1 MRFCG
6 KPTLKISNSV
16 IKDVNGDNPKIYGT
30 VQIKINFEKETF
42 EHSVIICDI
51 LPEVILGQEFLLLKN
66 VTKIDYCRLKLS
78 TYAVDIPCWIGGEA
92 EMVCYVQSNETIV
105 IQSDSKMFIPVN
117 IPKCEHL
124 SKFGVLEPSVELSMR
139 LTRTILSGVPK

>member
-16 IKDVNGDNPKIYGT
+16 IKDENFKVYGT

-51 LPEVILGQEFLLLKN
+51 LPEGILGQDFLLFF
-66 VTKIDYCRLKLS
+66 R
-78 TYAVDIPCWIGGEA
+78 
-92 EMVCYVQSNETIV
+92 
-105 IQSDSKMFIPVN
+105 
-117 IPKCEHL
+117 
-124 SKFGVLEPSVELSMR
+124 
-139 LTRTILSGVPK
+139 

>member
-16 IKDVNGDNPKIYGT
+16 IKDVNGENLKVYGT
-30 VQIKINFEKETF
+30 VQIRINFEKETF

-51 LPEVILGQEFLLLKN
+51 LPEGILGQDFVVVEECN
-66 VTKIDYCRLKLS
+66 QIDYCRLKLS
-78 TYAVDIPCWIGGEA
+78 TYTVDIPCWIGGEA
-92 EMVCYVQSNETIV
+92 EMVCYVQLNETIV
-105 IQSDSKMFIPVN
+105 IRPVSKMFNPVN

-124 SKFGVLEPSVELSMR
+124 CKSVELFMR
-139 LTRTILSGVPK
+139 LTRTILSDVPK